1 MSINYKIKPDKRKG
15 IFMPFFYLLT
25 FVPFL
30 AFLIGCAL
38 TEKEPVDYVNPFI
51 GTDAGGHTFPGA
63 CLPFGMVQL
72 SPDNG
77 YKGVK
82 AYGYQ
87 GKNIIGFSHTHL
99 SGTGPFT
106 KTHYNNVLLMPTIG
120 KLQVKPGIAKE
131 LDYLSKER
139 WEEILKEMSE
149 EEKP

>member
-1 MSINYKIKPDKRKG
+1 MYVENEMIRSNRKG
-15 IFMPFFYLLT
+15 VLLPFFYILT
-25 FVPFL
+25 CTIFL
-30 AFLIGCAL
+30 VFFIACTK
-38 TEKEPVDYVNPFI
+38 TEKELVDFVDPFI

-120 KLQVKPGIAKE
+120 ELQVKPGIAKE
-131 LDYLSKER
+131 LDYLSEER
-139 WEEILKEMSE
+139 WEEILK
-149 EEKP
+149 